1 MRTAFVLVGLFAAT
15 AACAAECR
23 QDRAI
28 YADRDGGYELT
39 FEPVGSHAA
48 ATSHH
53 FKLKVLASGTVLD
66 GIVMP
71 GDDPQRSNG
80 MVMHE
85 CPEGDVTGEEIAACT
100 VWEGVV
106 YALDGAGDAGLLPDE
121 GAKAAETVLLAGFG
135 PSLRYSRLWD
145 EGKATAVPWDVLK
158 LKGCAA

>member
-1 MRTAFVLVGLFAAT
+1 MRVVLVLAGLLAAT
-15 AACAAECR
+15 SAFAGECR

-39 FEPVGSHAA
+39 FEPIGSDAA

-53 FKLKVLASGTVLD
+53 FKLKVLSSGTVLD

-71 GDDPQRSNG
+71 GDPARSNG
-80 MVMHE
+80 MVMYK

-100 VWEGVV
+100 VWEGVI
-106 YALDGAGDAGLLPDE
+106 YALDGAGDAADLPDE
-121 GAKAAETVLLAGFG
+121 SATAAAGVLLSGFG
-135 PSLRYSRLWD
+135 PSLRYSKLWD
-145 EGKATAVPWDVLK
+145 EGKAKVVPWDLLK